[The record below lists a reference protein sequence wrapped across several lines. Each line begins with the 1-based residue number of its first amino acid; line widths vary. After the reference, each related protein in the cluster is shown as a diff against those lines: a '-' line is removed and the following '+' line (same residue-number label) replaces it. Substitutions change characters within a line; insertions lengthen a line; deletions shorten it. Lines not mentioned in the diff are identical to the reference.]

1 MSLIWPEIE
10 NNNYMNTT
18 IPTTDPKVLEI
29 ARAEIGYIEGNGNKT
44 KYGEWFGLDGLP
56 WCGIFVSW
64 CFAMAGLPLPAIGFK
79 KGFAGV
85 QFAFEYYRNMKQLTI
100 APKPGDIVLYDFDGN
115 GRYDHT
121 GIFVR
126 WVSAKKTFEAIEGN
140 TSTKNNRNGGSV
152 MLRTRN
158 NVNVKFVRQ

>member
-10 NNNYMNTT
+10 DNYNMSVT
-18 IPTTDPKVLEI
+18 EI
-29 ARAEIGYIEGNGNKT
+29 AKKEIGYVEDAGNRT
-44 KYGEWFGLDGLP
+44 KYGEWFGLNGLP

-64 CFAMAGLPLPAIGFK
+64 CFAMAGRPLPSIGFK

-85 QFAFEYYRNMKQLTI
+85 QFAYEYYRNMKKLTMS
-100 APKPGDIVLYDFDGN
+100 PKEGDIVLYDFDGN

-126 WVSAKKTFEAIEGN
+126 WIEPQRRFEAIEGN
-140 TSTKNNRNGGSV
+140 TSVKNQRNGGSV
-152 MLRTRN
+152 MLRERKN
-158 NVNVKFVRQ
+158 NTSVKFVNV